1 MGGLNFL
8 FPFWKYNSECEVFGH
23 MADTS
28 SLQRDHPVFPCE
40 RLKWLIKLDVKWLVQ
55 GSQESSAD
63 RLCPSLSGL
72 WRSAVLLRASLG
84 LLGFPELRK
93 LFVMDLVVG
102 ALTQGA
108 VASWLIRGGITVG
121 KMREVVSRVAEIL
134 TDS

>member
-1 MGGLNFL
+1 M
-8 FPFWKYNSECEVFGH
+8 
-23 MADTS
+23 
-28 SLQRDHPVFPCE
+28 
-40 RLKWLIKLDVKWLVQ
+40 
-55 GSQESSAD
+55 
-63 RLCPSLSGL
+63 
-72 WRSAVLLRASLG
+72 LLRASLG

-108 VASWLIRGGITVG
+108 VALWLIRGGITVG